1 MPCNKRMFITES
13 SSMSN
18 FSLRNKLLL
27 LSLFPLIL
35 TLCILMTVSYYV
47 EQSALADEVTTF
59 RTKLIGERKTQIKE
73 ATEIAAGI
81 VQYQLSLKENGNV
94 NQALRD
100 IRFGS
105 SGYFFIYDSQGKN
118 LFHAVM
124 PNLEGQNK
132 IDMTDPRGTKII
144 VGLLDAAKRGD
155 GNFSFYFQKPN
166 TNEQIEKIGYSMM
179 IPGTDWM
186 LGTGAYIDDIDAVV
200 EDYRATVTEQMI
212 DKSYAIL
219 LIALLLAA
227 MTAVVILATA
237 QRMVAPI
244 KNMADNLNDI
254 AKGEGDLTKR
264 LTVKGED
271 EIAQLGQSFNLFVDK
286 LQTIIGDV
294 ANATAKVKSAANAIH
309 DQTKVMSSQ
318 LISHNNETDQVVTA
332 ITEMSATA
340 SEVAQNTTQVA
351 EATHAATGD
360 VANAQRCVDASLE
373 EISALMAQINNAA
386 GNIQSLSEQ
395 SKKINNVLSVI
406 GGIAE
411 QTNLLALNAAIE
423 AARAGEQGRGFA
435 VVADEV
441 RNLASRTQSSTLE
454 INEML
459 SELHKLVA
467 LAVKTMEESQQ
478 SCVRSVDS
486 SRAISESLGSVT
498 SAVTAINDM
507 STQIATAATEQSSVT
522 EEINR
527 NVFAIQEIVN
537 ELLHSSED
545 AARVSQTVS
554 QEGINL
560 GKLVGQFKI

>member
-1 MPCNKRMFITES
+1 
-13 SSMSN
+13 MSKL
-18 FSLRNKLLL
+18 SLRNKLLL

-35 TLCILMTVSYYV
+35 ALLILMSVSYYV
-47 EQSALADEVTTF
+47 EQDALAAEVVTF
-59 RTKLIGERKTQIKE
+59 KTKLVGERKQQIKE

-81 VQYQLSLKENGNV
+81 VNYQLSLKEQGNV

-105 SGYFFIYDSQGKN
+105 AGYFFIYDSQGKSI
-118 LFHAVM
+118 FHALI
-124 PNLEGQNK
+124 PSLEGQNK
-132 IDMTDPRGTKII
+132 IDMADPRGTKII

-155 GNFSFYFQKPN
+155 GSFSYYYQKPN
-166 TNEQIEKIGYSMM
+166 TNEQIEKISYAMM

-200 EDYRATVTEQMI
+200 EEYRATVTEQMA
-212 DKSYAIL
+212 DKSFAIL
-219 LIALLLAA
+219 LIALFLTGITGFIIMIAA
-227 MTAVVILATA
+227 H
-237 QRMVAPI
+237 RMVVPI

-264 LTVKGED
+264 LAVKGED
-271 EIAQLGQSFNLFVDK
+271 EIAQLGRSFNLFVDK
-286 LQTIIGDV
+286 LQNIIGDV
-294 ANATAKVKSAANAIH
+294 ATATAKVKTAANAIH
-309 DQTKVMSSQ
+309 AQTKVMSSQ
-318 LISHNNETDQVVTA
+318 LVSHNNETDQVVTA
-332 ITEMSATA
+332 ITEMSSTA
-340 SEVAQNTTQVA
+340 NEVAKNTTQVA

-373 EISALMAQINNAA
+373 EIASLMSQINNAA
-386 GNIQSLSEQ
+386 GSIKSLSEQ
-395 SKKINNVLSVI
+395 SQKINSVLSVI

-441 RNLASRTQSSTLE
+441 RNLASRTQASTLE

-459 SELHKLVA
+459 SALHKLVTQ
-467 LAVKTMEESQQ
+467 AVKAMEESQQ

-486 SRAISESLGSVT
+486 SRTISDSLGSVT

-507 STQIATAATEQSSVT
+507 STQIAAAATEQSSVT

-527 NVFAIQEIVN
+527 NVYAIQEIVN

-545 AARVSQTVS
+545 AARVSLTVS
-554 QEGINL
+554 EEGINL
-560 GKLVGQFKI
+560 GKLVGQFRI

>member
-1 MPCNKRMFITES
+1 MES

-212 DKSYAIL
+212 EKSYAIL

-227 MTAVVILATA
+227 MTAAVILITA

-264 LTVKGED
+264 LIVKGED

-294 ANATAKVKSAANAIH
+294 ANATAKVKTAANAIH

-386 GNIQSLSEQ
+386 GSIQSLSEQ

>member
-1 MPCNKRMFITES
+1 
-13 SSMSN
+13 MSN

-27 LSLFPLIL
+27 LALFPLIL
-35 TLCILMTVSYYV
+35 TLIVLMTLSYHV
-47 EQSALADEVTTF
+47 EQSALADEVTAF
-59 RTKLIGERKTQIKE
+59 REKLISERKTQIKE
-73 ATEIAAGI
+73 ATQIAAGI
-81 VQYQLSLKENGNV
+81 VQYQLSLKEQGNV

-144 VGLLDAAKRGD
+144 VGLLNAAKNGD

-166 TNEQIEKIGYSMM
+166 TNEQIEKLGYSMM

-186 LGTGAYIDDIDAVV
+186 LGTGVYVDDIDAVV
-200 EDYRATVTEQMI
+200 EDYRAAAYEQMMS
-212 DKSYAIL
+212 KSLGVL
-219 LIALLLAA
+219 LIALILAA
-227 MTAVVILATA
+227 ITAAVILLTA
-237 QRMVAPI
+237 HRMVTPI

-264 LTVKGED
+264 LTVTGED
-271 EIAQLGQSFNLFVDK
+271 EIAQLGRSFNLFVDK

-386 GNIQSLSEQ
+386 SNIQSLSEQ
-395 SKKINNVLSVI
+395 SKKINSVLSVI

-441 RNLASRTQSSTLE
+441 RSLASRTQSSTLE

-459 SELHKLVA
+459 SELHKLVS

-478 SCVRSVDS
+478 SCIRSVDS

-554 QEGINL
+554 QEGLNL

>member
-1 MPCNKRMFITES
+1 MPHL
-13 SSMSN
+13 
-18 FSLRNKLLL
+18 SLRNKLLA
-27 LSLFPLIL
+27 LSLLPLIL
-35 TLCILMTVSYYV
+35 TLIVLMSVTYYV
-47 EQSALADEVTTF
+47 EQGALDEQIATF
-59 RTKLIGERKTQIKE
+59 RTELVGERQQQIKE
-73 ATEIAAGI
+73 ATEIGVGI
-81 VQYQLSLKENGNV
+81 VKYQLSLNSQGDVKG
-94 NQALRD
+94 ALRD

-105 SGYFFIYDSQGKN
+105 AGYFFIYDTQGVN
-118 LFHAVM
+118 VFHGLL
-124 PNLEGQNK
+124 PEQEGQNK
-132 IDMTDPRGTKII
+132 LDMTDPRGTKIT
-144 VGLLDAAKRGD
+144 VGLLNAAQRGD
-155 GNFSFYFQKPN
+155 GHFSYYFKKPN
-166 TNEQIEKIGYSMM
+166 TTEQIEKISYVTM

-186 LGTGAYIDDIDAVV
+186 IGTGAYIDDIDAAVA
-200 EDYRATVTEQMI
+200 DYRQTITEQL
-212 DKSYAIL
+212 SGLSLQLL
-219 LIALLLAA
+219 LIAIVL
-227 MTAVVILATA
+227 TGGSCFVIILVAN
-237 QRMVAPI
+237 RMVLPI

-254 AKGEGDLTKR
+254 AQGEGDLTKR
-264 LTVKGED
+264 LTVNGAD

-294 ANATAKVKSAANAIH
+294 ADATAKVTNAAHAIH
-309 DQTKVMSSQ
+309 AQTKVMSSQ

-332 ITEMSATA
+332 ITEMSSTA

-351 EATHAATGD
+351 EATQAATGD

-373 EISALMAQINNAA
+373 EIATLMEQINHAA
-386 GNIQSLSEQ
+386 GSIQSLSAQ
-395 SKKINNVLSVI
+395 SQKINSVLSVI

-441 RNLASRTQSSTLE
+441 RSLASRTQASTLE

-459 SELHKLVA
+459 SALHKLVSQ
-467 LAVKTMEESQQ
+467 AVKTMEESQQ
-478 SCVRSVDS
+478 SCVRSVNS

-527 NVFAIQEIVN
+527 NVYAIQEIVN
-537 ELLHSSED
+537 DLLKSSED

-554 QEGINL
+554 VEGVSL
-560 GKLVGQFKI
+560 GKLVGQFRI

>member
-1 MPCNKRMFITES
+1 
-13 SSMSN
+13 MSKL
-18 FSLRNKLLL
+18 SLRNKLLL

-35 TLCILMTVSYYV
+35 ALLILMSVSYYV
-47 EQSALADEVTTF
+47 EQDALAAEVVTF
-59 RTKLIGERKTQIKE
+59 KTKLVGERKQQIKE

-81 VQYQLSLKENGNV
+81 VNYQLSLKEQGNV

-105 SGYFFIYDSQGKN
+105 AGYFFMYDSQGKN
-118 LFHAVM
+118 IFHALI
-124 PNLEGQNK
+124 PSLEGQNK
-132 IDMTDPRGTKII
+132 MDMTDPRGTKII

-155 GNFSFYFQKPN
+155 GSFSYYYQKPN
-166 TNEQIEKIGYSMM
+166 TNEQIEKISYAMM

-186 LGTGAYIDDIDAVV
+186 LGTGAYIDDIEAVV
-200 EDYRATVTEQMI
+200 EDYRATVTEQMA
-212 DKSYAIL
+212 DKSFAIL
-219 LIALLLAA
+219 LIALFLTGITGFIIMVAA
-227 MTAVVILATA
+227 H
-237 QRMVAPI
+237 RMVVPI

-264 LTVKGED
+264 LSVKGED
-271 EIAQLGQSFNLFVDK
+271 EIAQLGRSFNLFVDK
-286 LQTIIGDV
+286 LQNIIGDV
-294 ANATAKVKSAANAIH
+294 ATATAKVKTAANAIH

-318 LISHNNETDQVVTA
+318 LVSHNNETDQVVTA
-332 ITEMSATA
+332 ITEMSSTA
-340 SEVAQNTTQVA
+340 NEVAKNTTQVA

-373 EISALMAQINNAA
+373 EIASLMSQINNAA
-386 GNIQSLSEQ
+386 GSIKSLSEQ
-395 SKKINNVLSVI
+395 SQKINSVLSVI

-441 RNLASRTQSSTLE
+441 RNLASRTQASTLE

-459 SELHKLVA
+459 SALHKLVTQ
-467 LAVKTMEESQQ
+467 AVKAMEESQQ

-486 SRAISESLGSVT
+486 SRTISDSLGSVT

-507 STQIATAATEQSSVT
+507 STQIAAAATEQSSVT

-527 NVFAIQEIVN
+527 NVYAIQEIVN

-545 AARVSQTVS
+545 AARISMTVS
-554 QEGINL
+554 EEGINL

>member
-1 MPCNKRMFITES
+1 
-13 SSMSN
+13 MSKL
-18 FSLRNKLLL
+18 SLRNKLLL

-35 TLCILMTVSYYV
+35 ALLILMSVSYYV
-47 EQSALADEVTTF
+47 EQDALAAEVVTF
-59 RTKLIGERKTQIKE
+59 KTKLVGERKQQIKE

-81 VQYQLSLKENGNV
+81 VNYQLSLKEQGNV

-105 SGYFFIYDSQGKN
+105 AGYFFMYDSQGKN
-118 LFHAVM
+118 IFHALI
-124 PNLEGQNK
+124 PSLEGQNK

-155 GNFSFYFQKPN
+155 GSFSYYYQKPN
-166 TNEQIEKIGYSMM
+166 TNEQIEKISYAMM

-200 EDYRATVTEQMI
+200 EEYRATVTEQMA
-212 DKSYAIL
+212 DKSFAIL
-219 LIALLLAA
+219 LIALFLTGITGFIIMIAA
-227 MTAVVILATA
+227 H
-237 QRMVAPI
+237 RMVVPI

-264 LTVKGED
+264 LAVKGED
-271 EIAQLGQSFNLFVDK
+271 EIAQLGRSFNLFVDK
-286 LQTIIGDV
+286 LQNIIGDV
-294 ANATAKVKSAANAIH
+294 ATATAKVKTAANAIH
-309 DQTKVMSSQ
+309 AQTKVMSSQ
-318 LISHNNETDQVVTA
+318 LVSHNNETDQVVTA
-332 ITEMSATA
+332 ITEMSSTA
-340 SEVAQNTTQVA
+340 SEVAKNTTQVA

-373 EISALMAQINNAA
+373 EIASLMSQINNAA
-386 GNIQSLSEQ
+386 GSIKSLSEQ
-395 SKKINNVLSVI
+395 SQKINSVLSVI

-441 RNLASRTQSSTLE
+441 RNLASRTQASTLE

-459 SELHKLVA
+459 SALHKLVTQ
-467 LAVKTMEESQQ
+467 AVKAMEESQQ

-486 SRAISESLGSVT
+486 SRTISDSLGSVT

-507 STQIATAATEQSSVT
+507 STQIAAAATEQSSVT

-527 NVFAIQEIVN
+527 NVYAIQEIVN

-545 AARVSQTVS
+545 AARISMTVS
-554 QEGINL
+554 EEGINL

>member
-1 MPCNKRMFITES
+1 
-13 SSMSN
+13 MSN

-27 LSLFPLIL
+27 LSLFPLIF
-35 TLCILMTVSYYV
+35 TLFVLMTVSYYV
-47 EQSALADEVTTF
+47 EQDALADEVTTF

-144 VGLLDAAKRGD
+144 VGLLDAAKKGD

-186 LGTGAYIDDIDAVV
+186 LGTGVYIDDIDTVV

-212 DKSYAIL
+212 EKSYAIL

-227 MTAVVILATA
+227 ITVAVILITA

-244 KNMADNLNDI
+244 KNMANNLNDI

-264 LTVKGED
+264 LIVKGED

-294 ANATAKVKSAANAIH
+294 ANATAKVKTAANAIH

-386 GNIQSLSEQ
+386 GSIQSLSEQ

>member
-1 MPCNKRMFITES
+1 
-13 SSMSN
+13 MSN

-27 LSLFPLIL
+27 LALFPLIL
-35 TLCILMTVSYYV
+35 TLIVLMTLSYHV
-47 EQSALADEVTTF
+47 EQSALADEVTAF
-59 RTKLIGERKTQIKE
+59 REKLISERKTQIKE
-73 ATEIAAGI
+73 ATQIAAGI
-81 VQYQLSLKENGNV
+81 VQYQLSLKEQGNV

-144 VGLLDAAKRGD
+144 VGLLNAAKNGD

-186 LGTGAYIDDIDAVV
+186 LGTGVYVDDIDAVV
-200 EDYRATVTEQMI
+200 EDYRAAAYEQMMS
-212 DKSYAIL
+212 KSLGVL
-219 LIALLLAA
+219 LIALILAA
-227 MTAVVILATA
+227 ITAAVILLTA
-237 QRMVAPI
+237 HRMVTPI

-264 LTVKGED
+264 LAVKGDD
-271 EIAQLGQSFNLFVDK
+271 EIAQLGRSFNLFVDK

-294 ANATAKVKSAANAIH
+294 AHATAKVKTAANAIH
-309 DQTKVMSSQ
+309 DQTKVMSRQ

-386 GNIQSLSEQ
+386 SNIQSLSEQ
-395 SKKINNVLSVI
+395 SQKINSVLSVI

-459 SELHKLVA
+459 SELHKLVS

-478 SCVRSVDS
+478 SCIRSVDS

-537 ELLHSSED
+537 ELLHSSEE
-545 AARVSQTVS
+545 AASVSQTVS
-554 QEGINL
+554 QEGLNL

>member
-1 MPCNKRMFITES
+1 
-13 SSMSN
+13 MSN

-27 LSLFPLIL
+27 LALFPLIL
-35 TLCILMTVSYYV
+35 TLIVLMTVSYHV

-59 RTKLIGERKTQIKE
+59 REKLIGERKTQIKE
-73 ATEIAAGI
+73 ATQIAAGI
-81 VQYQLSLKENGNV
+81 VQYQLSLKEQGNV

-144 VGLLDAAKRGD
+144 VGLLNAAKNGD

-200 EDYRATVTEQMI
+200 EDYRTTVTEQMI

-227 MTAVVILATA
+227 ITAAVILVTA
-237 QRMVAPI
+237 QRMVTPI

-264 LTVKGED
+264 LAVKGDD
-271 EIAQLGQSFNLFVDK
+271 EIAQLGRSFNLFVDK

-294 ANATAKVKSAANAIH
+294 AHATAKVKTAANAIH
-309 DQTKVMSSQ
+309 DQTKVMSRQ

-360 VANAQRCVDASLE
+360 VANA
-373 EISALMAQINNAA
+373 
-386 GNIQSLSEQ
+386 
-395 SKKINNVLSVI
+395 
-406 GGIAE
+406 
-411 QTNLLALNAAIE
+411 
-423 AARAGEQGRGFA
+423 
-435 VVADEV
+435 
-441 RNLASRTQSSTLE
+441 STL
-454 INEML
+454 
-459 SELHKLVA
+459 
-467 LAVKTMEESQQ
+467 
-478 SCVRSVDS
+478 R
-486 SRAISESLGSVT
+486 
-498 SAVTAINDM
+498 
-507 STQIATAATEQSSVT
+507 
-522 EEINR
+522 
-527 NVFAIQEIVN
+527 
-537 ELLHSSED
+537 
-545 AARVSQTVS
+545 
-554 QEGINL
+554 
-560 GKLVGQFKI
+560 

>member
-1 MPCNKRMFITES
+1 
-13 SSMSN
+13 MSN

-27 LSLFPLIL
+27 LALFPLIL
-35 TLCILMTVSYYV
+35 TLIVLMTVSYHV

-59 RTKLIGERKTQIKE
+59 REKLIGERKTQIKE
-73 ATEIAAGI
+73 ATQIAAGI
-81 VQYQLSLKENGNV
+81 VQYQLSLKEQGNV

-144 VGLLDAAKRGD
+144 VGLLNAAKNGD

-227 MTAVVILATA
+227 ITAAVILVTA
-237 QRMVAPI
+237 QRMVTPI

-264 LTVKGED
+264 LAVKGDD
-271 EIAQLGQSFNLFVDK
+271 EIAQLGRSFNLFVDK

-294 ANATAKVKSAANAIH
+294 AHATAKVKTAANAIH
-309 DQTKVMSSQ
+309 DQTKVMSRQ

-386 GNIQSLSEQ
+386 SNIQSLSEQ
-395 SKKINNVLSVI
+395 SQKINSVLSVI

-459 SELHKLVA
+459 SELHKLVS

-478 SCVRSVDS
+478 SCIRSVDS

-537 ELLHSSED
+537 ELLHSSEE
-545 AARVSQTVS
+545 AASVSQTVS
-554 QEGINL
+554 QEGLNL

>member
-1 MPCNKRMFITES
+1 
-13 SSMSN
+13 MSKL
-18 FSLRNKLLL
+18 SLRNKLLL

-35 TLCILMTVSYYV
+35 ALLVLMSVSYYV
-47 EQSALADEVTTF
+47 EQDALADEVVTF
-59 RTKLIGERKTQIKE
+59 RSKLVGERKQQIKE

-81 VQYQLSLKENGNV
+81 VNYQLSLKEQGNV

-105 SGYFFIYDSQGKN
+105 AGYFFMYDSQGKN
-118 LFHAVM
+118 IFHALL
-124 PNLEGQNK
+124 PSLEGQNK

-155 GNFSFYFQKPN
+155 GSFSYYYQKPN
-166 TNEQIEKIGYSMM
+166 TNEQIEKISYVMM

-186 LGTGAYIDDIDAVV
+186 LGTGAYIDDIEAVV
-200 EDYRATVTEQMI
+200 EDYRETVTEQMAE
-212 DKSYAIL
+212 KSFAIL
-219 LIALLLAA
+219 LIALFLTGITGFIIMIAA
-227 MTAVVILATA
+227 H
-237 QRMVAPI
+237 RMVVPI

-271 EIAQLGQSFNLFVDK
+271 EIAQLGRSFNLFVDK
-286 LQTIIGDV
+286 LQHIIGDV
-294 ANATAKVKSAANAIH
+294 ATATAKVKTAANAIH

-318 LISHNNETDQVVTA
+318 LVSHNNETDQVVTA
-332 ITEMSATA
+332 ITEMSSTA
-340 SEVAQNTTQVA
+340 NEVAKNTTQVA

-373 EISALMAQINNAA
+373 EIASLMSQINNAA
-386 GNIQSLSEQ
+386 GSIKSLSEQ
-395 SKKINNVLSVI
+395 SQKINSVLSVI

-441 RNLASRTQSSTLE
+441 RNLASRTQASTLE

-459 SELHKLVA
+459 SALHKLVTQ
-467 LAVKTMEESQQ
+467 AVKAMEESQQ

-486 SRAISESLGSVT
+486 SRTISDSLGSVT

-507 STQIATAATEQSSVT
+507 STQIAAAATEQSSVT

-527 NVFAIQEIVN
+527 NVYAIQEIVN

-545 AARVSQTVS
+545 AARISMTVS
-554 QEGINL
+554 EEGINL

>member
-1 MPCNKRMFITES
+1 
-13 SSMSN
+13 MSKL
-18 FSLRNKLLL
+18 SLRNKLLL

-35 TLCILMTVSYYV
+35 ALLVLMSVSYYV
-47 EQSALADEVTTF
+47 EKNALADEVVTF
-59 RTKLIGERKTQIKE
+59 RSKLVGERKQQIKE

-81 VQYQLSLKENGNV
+81 VNYQLSLKEQGNV

-105 SGYFFIYDSQGKN
+105 AGYFFMYDSQGKN
-118 LFHAVM
+118 IFHALI
-124 PNLEGQNK
+124 PSLEGQNK
-132 IDMTDPRGTKII
+132 MDMTDPRGTKII

-155 GNFSFYFQKPN
+155 GSFSYYYQKPN
-166 TNEQIEKIGYSMM
+166 TNEQIEKISYAMM

-186 LGTGAYIDDIDAVV
+186 LGTGAYIDDIEAVV
-200 EDYRATVTEQMI
+200 EDYRQTVTEQMAE
-212 DKSYAIL
+212 KSFAIL
-219 LIALLLAA
+219 LIALFLTGITGFIIMIAA
-227 MTAVVILATA
+227 H
-237 QRMVAPI
+237 RMVVPI

-271 EIAQLGQSFNLFVDK
+271 EIAQLGRSFNLFVDK
-286 LQTIIGDV
+286 LQHIIGDV
-294 ANATAKVKSAANAIH
+294 ATATAKVKTAANAIH

-318 LISHNNETDQVVTA
+318 LVSHNNETDQVVTA
-332 ITEMSATA
+332 ITEMSSTA
-340 SEVAQNTTQVA
+340 NEVAKNTTQVA

-373 EISALMAQINNAA
+373 EIASLMSQINNAA
-386 GNIQSLSEQ
+386 GSIKSLSEQ
-395 SKKINNVLSVI
+395 SQKINSVLSVI

-441 RNLASRTQSSTLE
+441 RNLASRTQASTLE

-459 SELHKLVA
+459 SALHKLVTQ
-467 LAVKTMEESQQ
+467 AVKAMEESQQ

-486 SRAISESLGSVT
+486 SRTISDSLGSVT

-507 STQIATAATEQSSVT
+507 STQIAAAATEQSSVT

-527 NVFAIQEIVN
+527 NVYAIQEIVN

-545 AARVSQTVS
+545 AARISMTVS
-554 QEGINL
+554 EEGINL

>member
-1 MPCNKRMFITES
+1 
-13 SSMSN
+13 MSKL
-18 FSLRNKLLL
+18 SLRNKLLL

-35 TLCILMTVSYYV
+35 ALLILMSVSYYV
-47 EQSALADEVTTF
+47 EQDALAAEVVTF
-59 RTKLIGERKTQIKE
+59 KTKLVGERKQQIKE

-81 VQYQLSLKENGNV
+81 VNYQLSLKEQGNV

-105 SGYFFIYDSQGKN
+105 AGYFFMYDSQGKN
-118 LFHAVM
+118 IFHALI
-124 PNLEGQNK
+124 PSLEGQNK

-155 GNFSFYFQKPN
+155 GSFSYYYQKPN
-166 TNEQIEKIGYSMM
+166 TNEQVEKISYAMM

-200 EDYRATVTEQMI
+200 EEYRATVTEQMA
-212 DKSYAIL
+212 DKSFAIL
-219 LIALLLAA
+219 LIALFLTGITGFIIMIAA
-227 MTAVVILATA
+227 H
-237 QRMVAPI
+237 RMVVPI

-264 LTVKGED
+264 LAVKGED
-271 EIAQLGQSFNLFVDK
+271 EIAQLGRSFNLFVDK
-286 LQTIIGDV
+286 LQNIIGDV
-294 ANATAKVKSAANAIH
+294 ATATAKVKTAANAIH
-309 DQTKVMSSQ
+309 AQTKVMSSQ
-318 LISHNNETDQVVTA
+318 LVSHNNETDQVVTA
-332 ITEMSATA
+332 ITEMSSTA
-340 SEVAQNTTQVA
+340 SEVAKNTTQVA

-373 EISALMAQINNAA
+373 EIASLMSQINNAA
-386 GNIQSLSEQ
+386 GSIKSLSEQ
-395 SKKINNVLSVI
+395 SQKINSVLSVI

-441 RNLASRTQSSTLE
+441 RNLASRTQASTLE

-459 SELHKLVA
+459 SALHKLVTQ
-467 LAVKTMEESQQ
+467 AVKAMEESQQ
-478 SCVRSVDS
+478 NCVRSVDS
-486 SRAISESLGSVT
+486 SRTISDSLGSVT

-507 STQIATAATEQSSVT
+507 STQIAAAATEQSSVT

-527 NVFAIQEIVN
+527 NVYAIQEIVN

-545 AARVSQTVS
+545 AARVSLTVS
-554 QEGINL
+554 EEGINL
-560 GKLVGQFKI
+560 GKLVGQFRI

>member
-1 MPCNKRMFITES
+1 
-13 SSMSN
+13 MSN

>member
-1 MPCNKRMFITES
+1 MP
-13 SSMSN
+13 N

-27 LSLFPLIL
+27 LSLFPLIF
-35 TLCILMTVSYYV
+35 TLFVLMTVSYYV
-47 EQSALADEVTTF
+47 EKDALADEVTTF

-144 VGLLDAAKRGD
+144 VGLLDAAKKGD

-186 LGTGAYIDDIDAVV
+186 LGTGVYIDDIDTVV

-212 DKSYAIL
+212 EKSYAIL

-227 MTAVVILATA
+227 ITTVVILITA

-264 LTVKGED
+264 LIVKGED

-294 ANATAKVKSAANAIH
+294 ANATAKVKTAANAIH

-386 GNIQSLSEQ
+386 GSIQSLSEQ

-459 SELHKLVA
+459 TELHKLVA

>member
-1 MPCNKRMFITES
+1 
-13 SSMSN
+13 MSN
-18 FSLRNKLLL
+18 LSLRNKLLL
-27 LSLFPLIL
+27 LSLFPLIF
-35 TLCILMTVSYYV
+35 TLLVLITLSYYV
-47 EQSALADEVTTF
+47 EQESLAEEVVTF
-59 RTKLIGERKTQIKE
+59 RTKLVGERKQQIKE

-81 VQYQLSLKENGNV
+81 VQYQLSLKDKGNV

-105 SGYFFIYDSQGKN
+105 AGYFFMYDSQGKN
-118 LFHAVM
+118 IFHALM

-155 GNFSFYFQKPN
+155 GNFSYYYQKPN
-166 TNEQIEKIGYSMM
+166 TNEQIEKISFVMM
-179 IPGTDWM
+179 VPGTDWM
-186 LGTGAYIDDIDAVV
+186 LGTGAYIDDIEAVV
-200 EDYRATVTEQMI
+200 EDYRQTVTEQMAE
-212 DKSYAIL
+212 KSLMIL
-219 LIALLLAA
+219 LIALVLTGGTAFVIMVAA
-227 MTAVVILATA
+227 H
-237 QRMVAPI
+237 RMVVPI

-264 LTVKGED
+264 LSVKGED
-271 EIAQLGQSFNLFVDK
+271 EIAQLGRAFNLFVDK
-286 LQTIIGDV
+286 LQHIIGDV
-294 ANATAKVKSAANAIH
+294 ASATAKVKTAANAIH

-318 LISHNNETDQVVTA
+318 LLSHNNETDQVVTA
-332 ITEMSATA
+332 ITEMSSTA

-351 EATHAATGD
+351 EATQAATGD

-373 EISALMAQINNAA
+373 EIAALMEQINHAA
-386 GNIQSLSEQ
+386 GSIKSLSEQ
-395 SKKINNVLSVI
+395 SQKINSVLSVI

-441 RNLASRTQSSTLE
+441 RNLASRTQASTLE

-459 SELHKLVA
+459 SALHKLVSQ
-467 LAVKTMEESQQ
+467 AVKTMDESQQ
-478 SCVRSVDS
+478 SCVRSVES

-527 NVFAIQEIVN
+527 NVYAIQEIVN

-554 QEGINL
+554 QEGTNL

>member
-1 MPCNKRMFITES
+1 
-13 SSMSN
+13 MSN
-18 FSLRNKLLL
+18 LSLRNKLLL

-35 TLCILMTVSYYV
+35 TLLVLMTVSYYV
-47 EQSALADEVTTF
+47 EQESLAEEVVTF
-59 RTKLIGERKTQIKE
+59 RTKLVGERKQQIKE

-81 VQYQLSLKENGNV
+81 VQYQLSLKDQGNV

-105 SGYFFIYDSQGKN
+105 AGYFFIYDSQGKN
-118 LFHAVM
+118 IFHALM

-155 GNFSFYFQKPN
+155 GNFSYYYQKPN
-166 TNEQIEKIGYSMM
+166 TNEQIEKISYVMM
-179 IPGTDWM
+179 VPDTDWM
-186 LGTGAYIDDIDAVV
+186 LGTGAYIDDIEAVV
-200 EDYRATVTEQMI
+200 EDYRQTVTEQMA
-212 DKSYAIL
+212 DKSFMIL
-219 LIALLLAA
+219 LIALVLTGITAFIIMVAA
-227 MTAVVILATA
+227 H
-237 QRMVAPI
+237 RMVVPI
-244 KNMADNLNDI
+244 KNMADSLNDI

-264 LTVKGED
+264 LSVKGED
-271 EIAQLGQSFNLFVDK
+271 EIAQLGQAFNLFVDK

-318 LISHNNETDQVVTA
+318 LLSHNNETDQVVTA
-332 ITEMSATA
+332 ITEMSSTA

-351 EATHAATGD
+351 EATQAATGD

-373 EISALMAQINNAA
+373 EIAGLMSQINNAA
-386 GNIQSLSEQ
+386 GSIKSLSEQ
-395 SKKINNVLSVI
+395 SQKINSVLSVI

-441 RNLASRTQSSTLE
+441 RNLASRTQASTLE

-459 SELHKLVA
+459 SELHKLVSV
-467 LAVKTMEESQQ
+467 AVKTMDESQQ

-527 NVFAIQEIVN
+527 NVYAIQEIVN

-545 AARVSQTVS
+545 AAKVSQTVS

>member
-1 MPCNKRMFITES
+1 
-13 SSMSN
+13 MSN
-18 FSLRNKLLL
+18 LSLRNKLLL
-27 LSLFPLIL
+27 LALFPLLL
-35 TLCILMTVSYYV
+35 TLIILMTVSYHV
-47 EQSALADEVTTF
+47 EQESLADEVTAF
-59 RTKLIGERKTQIKE
+59 REKLIGERKTQIKE
-73 ATEIAAGI
+73 ATQIAAGI
-81 VQYQLSLKENGNV
+81 VQYQLSLKEQGNV

-144 VGLLDAAKRGD
+144 VGLLNAAKNGD

-186 LGTGAYIDDIDAVV
+186 LGTGVYVDDIDAVV
-200 EDYRATVTEQMI
+200 EDYRATAYEQMMS
-212 DKSYAIL
+212 KSLGVL

-227 MTAVVILATA
+227 ITAAVILLTA
-237 QRMVAPI
+237 HRMVTPI

-264 LTVKGED
+264 LTVTGED
-271 EIAQLGQSFNLFVDK
+271 EIAQLGRSFNLFVDK

-294 ANATAKVKSAANAIH
+294 AHATAKVKTAANAIH
-309 DQTKVMSSQ
+309 DQTKVMSRQ

-386 GNIQSLSEQ
+386 SNIQSLSEQ
-395 SKKINNVLSVI
+395 SKKINSVLSVI

-441 RNLASRTQSSTLE
+441 RSLASRTQSSTLE

-486 SRAISESLGSVT
+486 SRAISDSLGSVT

-554 QEGINL
+554 QEGTNL